1 MDFRDD
7 AAEAS
12 FRAEFRSWLA
22 GHMPR
27 DPAPFGGPDRARF
40 WQEWHRALYEGGWM
54 GLSWPVEF
62 GGRGLPATFEAIFND
77 EIGAAGAPP
86 APHVGFLGRAL
97 LYHGSEGQQLR
108 FLPPLLSGEEVWCQ
122 GFSEPGAGSDLAALS
137 TRAALEGDHYVVNG
151 QKV

>member
-1 MDFRDD
+1 
-7 AAEAS
+7 
-12 FRAEFRSWLA
+12 
-22 GHMPR
+22 
-27 DPAPFGGPDRARF
+27 
-40 WQEWHRALYEGGWM
+40 M

-108 FLPPLLSGEEVWCQ
+108 FLPPLLSGGEVWCQ